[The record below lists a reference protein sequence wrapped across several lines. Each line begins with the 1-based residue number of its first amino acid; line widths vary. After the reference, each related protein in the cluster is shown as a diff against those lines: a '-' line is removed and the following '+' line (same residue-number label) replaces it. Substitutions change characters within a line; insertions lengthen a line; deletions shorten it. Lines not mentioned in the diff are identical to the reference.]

1 MEQPAVPPVCP
12 LCRVNPIG
20 HPALSRF
27 DNKTEVCSACGLRE
41 ALGMA
46 SGKLRDGMAMAW
58 DDWKR
63 AVLDVLLSA
72 EAFAA
77 LSFAPG
83 A

>member
-1 MEQPAVPPVCP
+1 MKTPTPV
-12 LCRVNPIG
+12 
-20 HPALSRF
+20 LSRF
-27 DNKTEVCSACGLRE
+27 DNKTEVRSACGLRE

-46 SGKLRDGMAMAW
+46 SGKFRDGMAW
-58 DDWKR
+58 NDWKK
-63 AVLDVLLSA
+63 AVLDVILSA